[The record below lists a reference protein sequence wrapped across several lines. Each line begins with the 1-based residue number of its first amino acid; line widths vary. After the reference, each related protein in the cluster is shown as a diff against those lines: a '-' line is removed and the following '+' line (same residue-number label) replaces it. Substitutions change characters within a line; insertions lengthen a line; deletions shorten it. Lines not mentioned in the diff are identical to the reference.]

1 MSNEL
6 NLEVMDVDTMSLED
20 ILAEND
26 KYIHTGTSKG
36 RFIPLDHKF
45 TINKSQLAR
54 LIQAGKFN
62 DVCLARQVRLIIKLA
77 IAVGTEVFTFGDID
91 ELASD
96 YISKW
101 LEDGKRDT
109 SHAPTNDLWSFTTG
123 RRYKQLPSIAGA
135 TYIDWLVGASE
146 YCTSTSDQG
155 AHARKLGIY
164 NLFVKVTD

>member
-1 MSNEL
+1 MNDL

-26 KYIHTGTSKG
+26 KYIHTGPSKG
-36 RFIPLDHKF
+36 RFVPLDHKF
-45 TINKSQLAR
+45 TINKVELAR

-62 DVCLARQVRLIIKLA
+62 DVGLARQVRLIIKLA
-77 IAVGTEVFTFGDID
+77 IAVGTEVFTFADID
-91 ELASD
+91 ELADD

-101 LEDGKRDT
+101 LENGKRDT
-109 SHAPTNDLWSFTTG
+109 SHAPTDDLWSFTTG

-146 YCTSTSDQG
+146 YCTSISDQG
-155 AHARKLGIY
+155 AHARKLGY
-164 NLFVKVTD
+164 YKLFIKVTD

>member
-1 MSNEL
+1 MNDL

-26 KYIHTGTSKG
+26 KFSYTKPTKG

-45 TINKSQLAR
+45 TINKVELAR

-62 DVCLARQVRLIIKLA
+62 DVGLARQVRLITKLA

-91 ELASD
+91 ELADD

-109 SHAPTNDLWSFTTG
+109 SRAPTNDLWSYATG

-135 TYIDWLVGASE
+135 TYIDWMVGASE

-155 AHARKLGIY
+155 AHARKLGY
-164 NLFVKVTD
+164 YKLFIKVTD